1 MFPIIPTLCSWSAH
15 YSSINLFH
23 KAPYQNC
30 GTLTLHYLMQKACKQ
45 SSCEC
50 QVNTQGGGRGWG
62 QQLIEQVLPG
72 SVYNTVSPS
81 QPSLFPFPY
90 PLLVRNIHAL
100 LLWCNDHI
108 TKKDGLKASSW
119 PVLQHSLNPSVMLLV
134 THLNLSGNHSIIHLF
149 FVLSPF
155 HLNYCCTIPLLSSNS
170 SDHKGLLVL
179 LHNDVVIKRPFSN
192 SSRTVWC
199 CSQANCDLACNL
211 NESDW
216 NSMHPTCIS
225 FGSPGKRGSLRLWK
239 FVSPKKLGSLHH
251 CLVQ

>member
-1 MFPIIPTLCSWSAH
+1 
-15 YSSINLFH
+15 
-23 KAPYQNC
+23 
-30 GTLTLHYLMQKACKQ
+30 
-45 SSCEC
+45 
-50 QVNTQGGGRGWG
+50 
-62 QQLIEQVLPG
+62 
-72 SVYNTVSPS
+72 
-81 QPSLFPFPY
+81 
-90 PLLVRNIHAL
+90 
-100 LLWCNDHI
+100 
-108 TKKDGLKASSW
+108 
-119 PVLQHSLNPSVMLLV
+119 MLLV

-216 NSMHPTCIS
+216 NSMFSNASNVNQLWFTWQKRFLEIMEICIPQKAWLSPSLLSAIKRRNSPFRS
-225 FGSPGKRGSLRLWK
+225 FKFTGS
-239 FVSPKKLGSLHH
+239 VN
-251 CLVQ
+251 